1 MCISRKFL
9 IPPQLTRTRL
19 GHEYFQISDFLSTH
33 VQYIVVHNHCMH
45 FSRSNH
51 LRFLIDRENFLLEI
65 TKSPFIFRCTGI
77 PSPPTTQS
85 TTLRTSKQ
93 AFQPLF
99 SHFSCTNSYPIHL
112 FSLSHHTPLRLH
124 TSRGMQQTRLQHAA
138 WLGNTSGIL
147 MISEND
153 IYVRI
158 APSAAEDARITDTG
172 LPGVIYN
179 GVPDWL
185 YQEEVL
191 PRPEAAWPSS
201 DGTHL
206 LFASFNDTK
215 VTALEFPWFST
226 QPGQDGPS
234 SSPLFTPRRGSFPP
248 SRSVRYPTP
257 GSPNPEVE
265 LWIMELGNLTNSI
278 NGTANSTTLS
288 RIRLK
293 PPTALDGQ

>member
-1 MCISRKFL
+1 
-9 IPPQLTRTRL
+9 
-19 GHEYFQISDFLSTH
+19 
-33 VQYIVVHNHCMH
+33 
-45 FSRSNH
+45 
-51 LRFLIDRENFLLEI
+51 
-65 TKSPFIFRCTGI
+65 
-77 PSPPTTQS
+77 
-85 TTLRTSKQ
+85 
-93 AFQPLF
+93 
-99 SHFSCTNSYPIHL
+99 
-112 FSLSHHTPLRLH
+112 
-124 TSRGMQQTRLQHAA
+124 MQQTRLQHAA
-138 WLGNTSGIL
+138 WLGNTYGIL

-206 LFASFNDTK
+206 LLASFNDTK